1 MKIDTVAILG
11 TGAVGG
17 YFIWGLSEKMK
28 DALWVIADGNRKE
41 SLQREGIY
49 INGNHFKLNVRTPE
63 EARGV
68 DLLFVS
74 TKYGALNDILGD
86 IETVVDEH
94 TVVLSLL
101 NGVDSEK
108 MIGERIGME
117 HMVYALM
124 KIASERN
131 GNCIT
136 FDGATTPGLF
146 YGEAGQKEPSERM
159 EAIAELLDG
168 TALHYHMC
176 EDIICEIWRKF
187 ALNVSCNLPQAIL
200 GCGVGAYDDSVYAA
214 HICQKLEDEVTAIA
228 RAKAIPIGPLDT
240 GNIRRS
246 ASVRT
251 ARYSTLQD
259 LDAGRH
265 TEVDMFA
272 GAVIQ
277 MGKELGVPTPYN
289 EFAYN
294 VIKALE
300 EKNDGKFDYK

>member
-136 FDGATTPGLF
+136 FDGSTTPGLF